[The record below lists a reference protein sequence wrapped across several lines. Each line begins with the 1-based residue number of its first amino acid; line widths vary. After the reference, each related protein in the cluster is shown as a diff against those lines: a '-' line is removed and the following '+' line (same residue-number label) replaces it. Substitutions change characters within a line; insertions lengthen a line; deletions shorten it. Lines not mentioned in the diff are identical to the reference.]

1 MHAQN
6 SLQIRRE
13 RERERE
19 LNRRQGPGVDLHK
32 IEASLSNTMTWN
44 RATQRDYIN
53 FAQFQHAFSFRDVR
67 RIFFE

>member
-13 RERERE
+13 RERERD

-32 IEASLSNTMTWN
+32 IEASLSNTRTKN
-44 RATQRDYIN
+44 QATQPDYIN
-53 FAQFQHAFSFRDVR
+53 FA
-67 RIFFE
+67 

>member
-1 MHAQN
+1 MHSQY
-6 SLQIRRE
+6 SLQISRE
-13 RERERE
+13 RGRE
-19 LNRRQGPGVDLHK
+19 PGVDLHK
-32 IEASLSNTMTWN
+32 IEASLRNTMTWN

>member
-32 IEASLSNTMTWN
+32 IEASLSNTRTKN
-44 RATQRDYIN
+44 QATQRDYIN
-53 FAQFQHAFSFRDVR
+53 FA
-67 RIFFE
+67 